1 MIGFIYSGVRYIY
14 CKDVFGNITAILDEN
29 ENVVV
34 KYDYDAWGNHRVLNG
49 AGAVITD
56 TQHIGHKN
64 PFRYRGYYYDTE
76 TGLYYL
82 KSRYYD
88 PETCR
93 FINMDSVEYA
103 DPSYLHGLNLYA
115 YCNNNP
121 IKNAFTF
128 NNVHINNIGTNG
140 RSFSA
145 TQSRLDNGFNVNK
158 TSSTFNWV
166 NSVMMTH
173 FKTSLINNNIVGG
186 LVGNISYTAT
196 TQLNS
201 AGLFYSFAN
210 VGNSGSSYGVGLNLG
225 NVLGLSAYVS
235 SDKGIG
241 VNTQITPWAT
251 FGGEVSLREGITISG
266 GAIIDDTTHEISVN
280 IGWAT
285 IAATAA
291 CVVASTFIPGSKILA
306 GLIFLVGLFG

>member
-1 MIGFIYSGVRYIY
+1 M
-14 CKDVFGNITAILDEN
+14 AILDESGN
-29 ENVVV
+29 FVV

-49 AGAVITD
+49 AGTVITD

-64 PFRYRGYYYDTE
+64 PFRYRGSYYDSE

-121 IKNAFTF
+121 IKNVFAF
-128 NNVHINNIGTNG
+128 NNVHINNIGTTG
-140 RSFSA
+140 RGFSA
-145 TQSRLDNGFNVNK
+145 TQSRLVNGLNVNK
-158 TSSTFNWV
+158 SSSTFNWV

-173 FKTSLINNNIVGG
+173 FKAPLIKNAFIGRVF
-186 LVGNISYTAT
+186 GNISYTT
-196 TQLNS
+196 TMQLNP

-225 NVLGLSAYVS
+225 NVLGLNAYVS
-235 SDKGIG
+235 SDIGIG

-251 FGGEVSLREGITISG
+251 FGGEVSIAQGITVSG
-266 GAIIDDTTHEISVN
+266 GVVIDDTTHEISVN
-280 IGWAT
+280 IGWGT
-285 IAATAA
+285 IAA
-291 CVVASTFIPGSKILA
+291 CVVTSIFIPGGKILA
-306 GLIFLVGLFG
+306 GLIFLAGLLG